1 MKKRILIIILIFF
14 IITLSLIFS
23 GCKEKTPLTI
33 NAKLSEEGVNEISV
47 DEAYKIYN
55 SNEKYLFVDVRSVE
69 EYVRSHV
76 KGSILIPVEAIEESL
91 DVIPKDRIIIIYC
104 NGQGCDRSSFAAGV
118 LIQNGYSRVY
128 RMVGLGIFEWIDKG
142 YPTEYAVQKEE

>member
-1 MKKRILIIILIFF
+1 MKKHILIIILIFF
-14 IITLSLIFS
+14 IITLSFTFS
-23 GCKEKTPLTI
+23 GCKGKTPLTI

-47 DEAYKIYN
+47 DESYKIYN

-69 EYVRSHV
+69 EYIRSHV
-76 KGSILIPVEAIEESL
+76 KDAILIPVEAIEESL
-91 DVIPKDRIIIIYC
+91 DVIPKDSIIITYC
-104 NGQGCDRSSFAAGV
+104 NGQGCDRSSFAAQI

-142 YPTEYAVQKEE
+142 YPADYAVQKEE